1 MHCCPFPHYLP
12 SSALLCSA
20 LSLSA
25 LDGKATPGSADDV
38 STLILNEYDDRVVR
52 AVQSAFDIFDV
63 NSKNEIQS
71 VELERVLT
79 SLGHNASMDDVT
91 DLIYEIDPKNTGIL
105 GFNPFITHV
114 IPYLRSG
121 YDRAAVLSLDRLKL
135 CFQKLDLNGDGTL
148 NLHEFRHVVSSAP
161 NSSTRLCEEELE
173 SIVKYLDID
182 NDGCISWNEFKRI
195 YKAISDEEAF
205 NNLPALI
212 CSALR
217 KIQYSNLPNPFQYIN
232 LFVGLPFNYRRSVL
246 ADLSILPIHR
256 LDNLICCNPSTET
269 GEIPAE
275 LEIQFEV
282 QVVRVSGVPSEA
294 DSRKDDVLHRS
305 VRYMICKT
313 DKPPSTDEPGNP
325 PQFIGNVTKLHATVH
340 PSRPDTWQFSNKEEM
355 DPDKSCYVRCTA
367 SEYQKGESSNTKAA
381 SLDELYLFVELI
393 TTLRVPQ
400 SAAEQNSAI
409 PLLGIGRN
417 DHKDSMSRDR
427 DRSMDRERDRGR
439 VRERER
445 ERDGGRNLGL
455 NPPLRNDALRISR
468 DISSPGGLG
477 TQRGRSNSTTPALV
491 PTSNPS
497 STLRGSVD
505 VAKSASFFG
514 RFSMKSKN
522 FGVNKSTS
530 GLSLGHDN
538 AGSNVDDAGDRSP
551 NRMTSRG
558 RENRRK
564 GSNGDVLRLSTDS
577 RLSRERGG
585 DSPLI
590 GKRKGR
596 DIRDIEMDNDDDY
609 DRDAVEE
616 EEQLLVVEMCS
627 GWVMI
632 PITGTVK
639 NREEK
644 KHSTLLL
651 NTVVW

>member
-1 MHCCPFPHYLP
+1 M
-12 SSALLCSA
+12 
-20 LSLSA
+20 
-25 LDGKATPGSADDV
+25 
-38 STLILNEYDDRVVR
+38 STSILNEYDDRVIR

-71 VELERVLT
+71 VELDRVLT

-91 DLIYEIDPKNTGIL
+91 DLIFEIDPKNTGVL

-173 SIVKYLDID
+173 SIVEYLDID

-195 YKAISDEEAF
+195 YKAINDEDAF
-205 NNLPALI
+205 ASLPALV
-212 CSALR
+212 CTALR
-217 KIQYSNLPNPFQYIN
+217 KIQYSNLPNPFEYIN
-232 LFVGLPFNYRRSVL
+232 IFVGLPFNYRRSVL

-256 LDNLICCNPSTET
+256 LDNLICCNPAVET
-269 GEIPAE
+269 SETPAE

-294 DSRKDDVLHRS
+294 ESRKDDVLHRS

-313 DKPPSTDEPGNP
+313 DKPPSTEEPGNP

-367 SEYQKGESSNTKAA
+367 SEYQKGDNSSNSKAA

-400 SAAEQNSAI
+400 SAAGQNNAI
-409 PLLGIGRN
+409 PSLGRN
-417 DHKDSMSRDR
+417 DFRDNNSRDRDR
-427 DRSMDRERDRGR
+427 DRSMDRERDR
-439 VRERER
+439 ERNG
-445 ERDGGRNLGL
+445 DRNLGSKSPL
-455 NPPLRNDALRISR
+455 KSPLRNDALRISR
-468 DISSPGGLG
+468 DISSLGGTG
-477 TQRGRSNSTTPALV
+477 TQRGRSNSSTPAPA
-491 PTSNPS
+491 PTQTSS
-497 STLRGSVD
+497 STLKGSVD
-505 VAKSASFFG
+505 VTKSASFFG
-514 RFSMKSKN
+514 RFSMKKN
-522 FGVNKSTS
+522 SGVNKSTN
-530 GLSLGHDN
+530 GLLNHDN
-538 AGSNVDDAGDRSP
+538 VGSNVDDAGGSP
-551 NRMTSRG
+551 LRMTARE
-558 RENRRK
+558 RENRRR
-564 GSNGDVLRLSTDS
+564 GSNGDALRLSTDS

-590 GKRKGR
+590 NKKKSR
-596 DIRDIEMDNDDDY
+596 DIRDIEMDDDDDY
-609 DRDAVEE
+609 DHDVLDE
-616 EEQLLVVEMCS
+616 EEQLVVVEMCS

-632 PITGTVK
+632 PITGNVME
-639 NREEK
+639 R
-644 KHSTLLL
+644 
-651 NTVVW
+651 NTNHIS